1 MRIVTALSLTSSILI
16 FPLSPISLAEQNY
29 GSDTGYR
36 QDTSYR
42 QSTGYKRDTG
52 YRQSTGYKRDT
63 GYRPDNYDV
72 SDSQKHIIQP
82 GESLSQIAQMYG
94 HPIALLS
101 HYNRISHPD
110 DVRVGQ
116 IIYMPNNAYLD
127 ELLLPENAPAA
138 NTNMVAAS
146 SMANDVNQ
154 AKTVDTQ
161 NIGHPYQAAPSDS
174 QISPNPHKTF
184 STTKPYSYFGNGESI
199 TNVLRNFAS
208 NYDIPIVLSASVK
221 GVVNG
226 RFGPLTPVD
235 FLEKMAYINNMIWY
249 FDGNTLY
256 IYSSQEIEKNIISL
270 LHISTEKFRQT
281 LVDIGIWDNRF
292 YWRSQS
298 SEGIIYLSGPPRY
311 MELVTQTAQLLD
323 AKANSRQKNK
333 VIVKVFKLK
342 YASADDRSFQFRNQ
356 QVVIPGIASIL
367 QNIVQGSG
375 GISMNSD
382 ISQQS
387 TQGVQKAT
395 PVGQTP
401 QQLSN
406 QSASNVKADHVYI
419 SADRRLNAVIIN
431 DLATKMPMYE
441 SLINTLDKPLAQVE
455 INVSIIDINTD
466 SLDRLGVNWKL
477 EAGGRANNF
486 IEFNPFGSNANIN
499 DTFSTIIKN
508 TTGGLYAQV
517 NLLSSEGKAKV
528 LARPSVLTLDNM
540 EAILDNSQTFYVEVA
555 SSDDAQLFPVT
566 YGSVLKVTPRIVEEI
581 TGRRIHMSVNIQ
593 DGARGDSKQNVKELP
608 TIKNSSISTQA
619 VIDENESLLIGGY
632 YYESKNQNIHK
643 VPLVGD
649 IPLLGAMFRSKSDTY
664 IKTVRLFLITPRI
677 INMM

>member
-16 FPLSPISLAEQNY
+16 LPLSPVSLAEQNY
-29 GSDTGYR
+29 GRDTGYR
-36 QDTSYR
+36 QDTGHRQNTGYEQNTSYR
-42 QSTGYKRDTG
+42 QDT
-52 YRQSTGYKRDT
+52 Y
-63 GYRPDNYDV
+63 NV
-72 SDSQKHIIQP
+72 SGSQRHIIQP

-101 HYNRISHPD
+101 HFNRISHPD
-110 DVRVGQ
+110 DVIVGQ
-116 IIYMPNNAYLD
+116 TIYMPSNAYLD
-127 ELLLPENAPAA
+127 ELLLSENAPATHKKMA
-138 NTNMVAAS
+138 VAS

-154 AKTVDTQ
+154 FQTVDIQ
-161 NIGHPYQAAPSDS
+161 NTDRPQDEPSDS
-174 QISPNPHKTF
+174 QISPKLHKTF
-184 STTKPYSYFGNGESI
+184 SATKPYSYFGNGESI

-208 NYDIPIVLSASVK
+208 NYDIPIVLSASVD

-226 RFGPLTPVD
+226 RFGPLTPVE
-235 FLEKMAYINNMIWY
+235 FLEKMAYINNIIWY

-256 IYSSQEIEKNIISL
+256 IYNNQEIEKNIISL
-270 LHISTEKFRQT
+270 QHINTENFQQT
-281 LVDIGIWDNRF
+281 LIEIGIWDNRF
-292 YWRSQS
+292 YWRAQP

-311 MELVTQTAQLLD
+311 MELVTQTAKLLD
-323 AKANSRQKNK
+323 DKAGNRQKNQ
-333 VIVKVFKLK
+333 VVVKVFQLK

-356 QVVIPGIASIL
+356 QVIIPGIASIL
-367 QNIVQGSG
+367 QKIVQGSG
-375 GISMNSD
+375 GISMNGD
-382 ISQQS
+382 MSQP
-387 TQGVQKAT
+387 TKGVQKAT
-395 PVGQTP
+395 PVNQM
-401 QQLSN
+401 QSN
-406 QSASNVKADHVYI
+406 QPTSNVQAENVHI
-419 SADRRLNAVIIN
+419 SADRRLNAVIVN
-431 DLATKMPMYE
+431 DIASKMPMYKN
-441 SLINTLDKPLAQVE
+441 LINTLDKPLAQVE

-477 EAGGRANNF
+477 DIGSNASNF
-486 IEFNPFGSNANIN
+486 IEFNPFGSNANISDN
-499 DTFSTIIKN
+499 FSTIIKN

-540 EAILDNSQTFYVEVA
+540 EAVLDNSQTFYVEVA

-566 YGSVLKVTPRIVEEI
+566 YGSVLKVTPRIVKEV

-632 YYESKNQNIHK
+632 YYESKNQSIHK
-643 VPLVGD
+643 VPVFGD
-649 IPLLGAMFRSKSDTY
+649 IPLLGAMFRSKSDTH